1 MDRARARDP
10 VLEQDLFDLYLQD
23 SKDSSVAQFM
33 VDPSKFRKRAI
44 DETRPMREYIIS
56 ESLQQYKDYYE
67 TDGEEQRFF

>member
-1 MDRARARDP
+1 M
-10 VLEQDLFDLYLQD
+10 FDLYLQD
-23 SKDSSVAQFM
+23 SKESSVAQFM